1 MEIAIAQAGGE
12 GFVVLAHIFIG
23 GSRQRAALREDRL
36 GTGREDSVWPEWLQ
50 RTPRRPVGLR
60 GVICSALAGGRDP
73 ARKDL
78 GCGFLGWFLFP
89 QLQFLKKRAVTFG
102 FGAVKVV
109 EKAASAADHGEEA
122 AAGSEVFYSVF

>member
-1 MEIAIAQAGGE
+1 M
-12 GFVVLAHIFIG
+12 
-23 GSRQRAALREDRL
+23 
-36 GTGREDSVWPEWLQ
+36 
-50 RTPRRPVGLR
+50 GLR

-78 GCGFLGWFLFP
+78 GCAFLGWFLFP

>member
-12 GFVVLAHIFIG
+12 GFVVLAHSFIG

-60 GVICSALAGGRDP
+60 GVICSARAGGRDP
-73 ARKDL
+73 ARKDF
-78 GCGFLGWFLFP
+78 GCGFLGWVYFLSFS
-89 QLQFLKKRAVTFG
+89 FSRR
-102 FGAVKVV
+102 
-109 EKAASAADHGEEA
+109 ER
-122 AAGSEVFYSVF
+122 